1 MTLENRLIIDAIE
14 IKKKREQGEGEGL
27 VKKKEKENDKFH
39 SLYSQIVY
47 NFEFI
52 QLYYTA

>member
-14 IKKKREQGEGEGL
+14 IKKKKGNKGRRISE
-27 VKKKEKENDKFH
+27 KKEKEN